1 MSITTKRAAPK
12 HHPDSGS
19 AAARRLSPGVEAPP
33 LAGPIPVRQRGNVLF
48 EVPFA
53 SVMSDRDLALLARML
68 DLSTRIEPTIRP
80 RHDTAPRHHT
90 PGFARL
96 DHYSGLFLKQ
106 RDKVNGEWLRLAQTW
121 GRPAAQSVHE
131 WHVLAAGAA
140 RKLDP
145 TVAPPER
152 LDAGAREIS
161 DRPVGRAANKRLAQ
175 IRRRLVGLP

>member
-12 HHPDSGS
+12 QHADSGS
-19 AAARRLSPGVEAPP
+19 AAARRLSPSVQPPP
-33 LAGPIPVRQRGNVLF
+33 LASRPPGRQRGTVLF

-53 SVMSDRDLALLARML
+53 SVMNDRDLALLARML

-96 DHYSGLFLKQ
+96 DHFSGLFLK
-106 RDKVNGEWLRLAQTW
+106 RGEVDGEWLLEARTW

-140 RKLDP
+140 CTLDP

-152 LDAGAREIS
+152 LDAGAPEIS
-161 DRPVGRAANKRLAQ
+161 DRPVGRAANKRLAR

>member
-19 AAARRLSPGVEAPP
+19 AAARRLSPRVEPPP
-33 LAGPIPVRQRGNVLF
+33 LPSRSPVRQRGNVLF

-53 SVMSDRDLALLARML
+53 SVMSDRDLARLALML
-68 DLSTRIEPTIRP
+68 GLSTRIEPTIRP

-96 DHYSGLFLKQ
+96 DHHSGLFLK
-106 RDKVNGEWLRLAQTW
+106 RGVVDGEWQLEARTW

-145 TVAPPER
+145 TVALPER
-152 LDAGAREIS
+152 LDAGAPEIS
-161 DRPVGRAANKRLAQ
+161 DRPVGRAANKRLAR